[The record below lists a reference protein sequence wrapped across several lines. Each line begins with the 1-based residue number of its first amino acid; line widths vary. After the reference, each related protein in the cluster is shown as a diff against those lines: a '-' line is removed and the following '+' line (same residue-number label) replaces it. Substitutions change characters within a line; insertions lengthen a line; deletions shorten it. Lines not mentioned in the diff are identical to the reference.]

1 MPRATKT
8 DPSSDLI
15 VRAVTMDASILAK
28 FPHDS
33 HALGPFLGKLPPE
46 VLAVVVKKLGW
57 FRTTFAMAGK
67 TCREAVE
74 RAADEPERRAR
85 PLIEEY
91 RRYFWIPKRIEPT
104 PTIPLVCKG
113 VDPEHRRRS
122 IRGVVGEEGSHRV
135 DPLVA
140 AAAEGDIDALEWLT
154 ERLTA
159 KSWKLTP
166 VESHIVTSCAV
177 EEGRIESIVWLC
189 ARGFE
194 WGDWTC
200 CAAAGGGHL
209 EVLQWGRAN
218 GCPWDE
224 STCYHAAMG
233 GQLEVLKWL
242 RANGCPWNE
251 GTCYHAA
258 KGGHLEM
265 LKWAQDNGCPWDE
278 RTCYEAAQGGHL
290 EVVKWLH
297 ANGCPG
303 NEGTCYHAAMG
314 GHLEVL
320 KWAHQNG
327 CPWDADTCYY
337 MAMKGHL
344 EMLKWAQDNGCPWNE
359 KTRAAAAFG
368 GHLEVLK
375 WARANGCPWDMQTC
389 ISALSRGHTE
399 VFQWARDNG
408 CEWDDK
414 YADLAGQIRVMG
426 LAASEAGC
434 AVM

>member
-1 MPRATKT
+1 MEDERSRQIWPRATKT
-8 DPSSDLI
+8 DPSSDLV
-15 VRAVTMDASILAK
+15 VRAVTMDASIFAK

-46 VLAVVVKKLGW
+46 VLTVVVKKLGW

-67 TCREAVE
+67 TCREVVE
-74 RAADEPERRAR
+74 RAADEPERRAT

-91 RRYFWIPKRIEPT
+91 RRYFPIPKRFEPT

-113 VDPEHRRRS
+113 VDPEQRRRS
-122 IRGVVGEEGSHRV
+122 IRRVVGEEGSHRV

-166 VESHIVTSCAV
+166 DESHIVTSCAV
-177 EEGRIESIVWLC
+177 EEGRIESILWLC

-200 CAAAGGGHL
+200 CTAARAGQLETLKWLRENRCPWDGETCTHAAANGHLVEMQWARENGCPWDERTCAAAAGGGHL
-209 EVLQWGRAN
+209 EVLQWARAN
-218 GCPWDE
+218 GCPW
-224 STCYHAAMG
+224 S
-233 GQLEVLKWL
+233 
-242 RANGCPWNE
+242 E

-258 KGGHLEM
+258 K
-265 LKWAQDNGCPWDE
+265 
-278 RTCYEAAQGGHL
+278 
-290 EVVKWLH
+290 
-297 ANGCPG
+297 
-303 NEGTCYHAAMG
+303 
-314 GHLEVL
+314 
-320 KWAHQNG
+320 
-327 CPWDADTCYY
+327 
-337 MAMKGHL
+337 
-344 EMLKWAQDNGCPWNE
+344 
-359 KTRAAAAFG
+359 G

-375 WARANGCPWDMQTC
+375 WARANGCPWSEGTC
-389 ISALSRGHTE
+389 FAAADGGHLQVLKWARANGCPWDVKTCMSALSRGHPE
-399 VFQWARDNG
+399 VLKWARDNG

-414 YADLAGQIRVMG
+414 YAHLAGKARVMER
-426 LAASEAGC
+426 AVSEEGC